1 MFGRH
6 QPDIVAASGEYPS
19 EMMGAA
25 AGLHPDDA
33 RTKLLRQPDQSLAP
47 HLAPHH
53 NRPRRIQPDDAAN
66 ILAKVDP
73 KHRDIHPFLLLISRR
88 AYDAGRRGG
97 PFHKIS
103 PPLFALGFPT
113 QAKGAPLEIWLQGE
127 ARLGPQGAL
136 TRVWAKRGTRP

>member
-97 PFHKIS
+97 PFHKFRRRCLRS
-103 PPLFALGFPT
+103 ASRRKP
-113 QAKGAPLEIWLQGE
+113 K
-127 ARLGPQGAL
+127 ARRSRSGSK
-136 TRVWAKRGTRP
+136 AKRA